1 MALLEEF
8 ERSGNWLFRWRSYL
22 PLAVLAL
29 FLACM
34 PYYEHLGATENESL
48 DHLWE
53 VFCLCVSFF
62 GLGIRVFT
70 IGYTPSG
77 TSGRNT
83 RGQVAEDLNTFGSYS
98 LVRNPLYLG
107 NYFIYLGIALFSHIW
122 WLIAIFTLLFWL
134 YYERIIFAEEMFLR
148 QKFGERYINWAKSV
162 PVIFP
167 KFNGY
172 ITPALPFSFKNV
184 LKREYNGFFAIILV
198 MFILETAGEL
208 VVHHKFQFDVEWIA
222 LLFTSFAIWATLMT
236 LKRKTRLLH
245 VTGR

>member
-1 MALLEEF
+1 MVLLEEF

-22 PLAVLAL
+22 PLVVLAL

-34 PYYEHLGATENESL
+34 PYYEHIGSTESESL

-53 VFCLCVSFF
+53 VLCLCVSFF

-83 RGQVAEDLNTFGSYS
+83 RGQVAEELNISGAYS

-107 NYFIYLGIALFSHIW
+107 NYFIYLGVALFSHIW
-122 WLIAIFTLLFWL
+122 WLVAIFTLLFWL
-134 YYERIIFAEEMFLR
+134 YYERIIFAEEIFLR
-148 QKFGERYINWAKSV
+148 NKFGDIYTQWAQSV

-167 KFNGY
+167 RFKGY
-172 ITPALPFSFKNV
+172 ITPKLPFSFKNI
-184 LKREYNGFFAIILV
+184 LKREYNGFFAIIVV
-198 MFILETAGEL
+198 MFIFETLGEY
-208 VVHHKFQFDVEWIA
+208 VVHQEFQFDVEWGV
-222 LLFTSFAIWATLMT
+222 LLFVSFTIWATLMT

>member
-1 MALLEEF
+1 MALLEEL

-34 PYYEHLGATENESL
+34 PYYEHLGATENERL

-62 GLGIRVFT
+62 GLGIRAFT
-70 IGYTPSG
+70 IGYTPAG

-83 RGQVAEDLNTFGSYS
+83 RRQVAEELNTFGSYS

-134 YYERIIFAEEMFLR
+134 YYERIIFAEEMYLR
-148 QKFGERYINWAKSV
+148 QKFGETYINWAKSV
-162 PVIFP
+162 PVIIP
-167 KFNGY
+167 KFKGY
-172 ITPALPFSFKNV
+172 IPPVLPFSFKNV

-208 VVHHKFQFDVEWIA
+208 VVHHKFQFDFEWVS

-236 LKRKTRLLH
+236 LKRTTRLLH